1 MEQRDFPRALQSATV
16 RLLPPPAYKSLK
28 DHHTSELERTGRR
41 LDFYEIKL
49 PMIFDFQS
57 DQKEEFI
64 DALQNWVVKRV
75 VHWHADAKHDIQA
88 RCIEMG
94 LAPEQQKEY
103 DRKQRLW
110 KLGELST
117 LAQDLYD
124 QWLLY
129 ITAAQMLSTAPI
141 GSAGTLSMDD
151 TLDVVIG
158 SADSQRVVHVVVDEP
173 GRTTEEPRSSR
184 AGPSRPTG
192 DVVVAPNSALGRFF
206 RGTEAP
212 ARPLHRSRSSDH
224 LGSAEEPAFKA
235 PKIPSMIDIEE

>member
-1 MEQRDFPRALQSATV
+1 
-16 RLLPPPAYKSLK
+16 
-28 DHHTSELERTGRR
+28 
-41 LDFYEIKL
+41 
-49 PMIFDFQS
+49 
-57 DQKEEFI
+57 
-64 DALQNWVVKRV
+64 
-75 VHWHADAKHDIQA
+75 
-88 RCIEMG
+88 
-94 LAPEQQKEY
+94 LAPEQQTEY

-158 SADSQRVVHVVVDEP
+158 SADSQP
-173 GRTTEEPRSSR
+173 PSTEEPRSSR

>member
-16 RLLPPPAYKSLK
+16 RLLPPPVYKSLK

-41 LDFYEIKL
+41 LEFYEIKL

-158 SADSQRVVHVVVDEP
+158 SADSQP
-173 GRTTEEPRSSR
+173 PSTEEPRSSR

-235 PKIPSMIDIEE
+235 PKIPSIIDIEE